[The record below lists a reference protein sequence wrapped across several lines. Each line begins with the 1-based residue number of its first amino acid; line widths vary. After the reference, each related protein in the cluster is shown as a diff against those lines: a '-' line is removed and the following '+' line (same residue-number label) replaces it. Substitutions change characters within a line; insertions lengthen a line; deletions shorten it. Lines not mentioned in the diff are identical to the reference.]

1 MIYDKI
7 YQKMTMTVLSIFGM
21 VIAKLRSAIVIIRD
35 KIIDE
40 KTTGTNILELRAALQ
55 TGVDS

>member
-1 MIYDKI
+1 
-7 YQKMTMTVLSIFGM
+7 MTMTVLSIFGM
-21 VIAKLRSAIVIIRD
+21 VIAKVRSVIVIIQD